1 MSNCE
6 CPLERIGE
14 VGNFH
19 RKISPTCPMHGS
31 AVPSPAGEPQ
41 IEQLLKAIQ
50 TANLNLHTSMNLE
63 EHPKSCECY
72 GCGLFRAYIDFILA
86 RARENVRPI
95 VERER
100 AAEIPS
106 AGLMDMRLK
115 SVLPSPAS
123 EPHVGFTTIQQYR
136 ESRWIATLTEMAEW
150 CDGLDAD
157 VQSER
162 LREVISFIGNP
173 VTPPASERLDDPK
186 TWEGIGESYEAAP
199 PTPENAQVT
208 IDDKQGWVYDPDAQ
222 ITIVR
227 LRAELAALQA
237 ARDSAYL
244 AKEIGVVEHFK
255 GSWHD
260 DCRCDACI
268 AVREI
273 AQAAVA
279 ETIEMCA
286 SVADRYKFMPVDM
299 IASQGVARAI
309 RALSPAT
316 IQKGKP

>member
-1 MSNCE
+1 MQARRWRGASGTTRNITA
-6 CPLERIGE
+6 PNHPRQFHASVARDSSKRRHLTTGSIWSRTSKNLIDTGLE
-14 VGNFH
+14 
-19 RKISPTCPMHGS
+19 
-31 AVPSPAGEPQ
+31 
-41 IEQLLKAIQ
+41 
-50 TANLNLHTSMNLE
+50 LN
-63 EHPKSCECY
+63 Y
-72 GCGLFRAYIDFILA
+72 Y
-86 RARENVRPI
+86 VR
-95 VERER
+95 VRC
-100 AAEIPS
+100 S
-106 AGLMDMRLK
+106 HD
-115 SVLPSPAS
+115 
-123 EPHVGFTTIQQYR
+123 
-136 ESRWIATLTEMAEW
+136 
-150 CDGLDAD
+150 
-157 VQSER
+157 
-162 LREVISFIGNP
+162 SFNP
-173 VTPPASERLDDPK
+173 LDDPK

-260 DCRCDACI
+260 DCRCDPCI